1 MKNVFQDDL
10 ENALLLWFQDARS
23 QNFSINGPLL
33 QTKADE
39 LARMC
44 SDFKCSDGWLSGF
57 KSRNNITYQTVHG
70 QSSDVKKDV
79 CTNFGRKLLGLF
91 FTYLPKDIFKVG
103 KTAIFFF
110 INSCQ
115 TKHYILKRMLA

>member
-1 MKNVFQDDL
+1 MLYCYGSRMLNLKIFL
-10 ENALLLWFQDARS
+10 
-23 QNFSINGPLL
+23 INGLLL

-110 INSCQ
+110 FFYKLLPNKTLHFKEDACIGGKSS
-115 TKHYILKRMLA
+115 K